1 MKARVL
7 SVLRLFVPQKN
18 ELIAL
23 LLGAASVLAFAPFE
37 FAFVMLLGLA
47 GLFWLWQQKAQSV
60 YEGFKIGLWFGLGL
74 FGAGVSWL
82 FSSMYFYSNVNI
94 VLSIVATFLFVLFL
108 SFYIGLAGWLV
119 LYFKDDKRPG
129 LMLFV
134 LFPAVWVAAEYL
146 RGNLFGGFPF
156 LQIGLSHIDSWLAGY
171 APLLGVLGVSWAV
184 AISAGLLLWFAQQR
198 AWFVP
203 GLMLGVLWATGG
215 LLQKVQWV
223 EPSGKPI
230 DIALVQ
236 GNIPQEKKWRRDE
249 FYPSLKRYVE
259 MTKQHIDADVIV
271 WPETAIATYF
281 DVVEKGALYS
291 FIKDA
296 KLMNKDILV
305 GVIAGKDKTYY
316 NALVNLGKPQER
328 YYKTHLVPFSE
339 YFPFVGFFKFLNQ
352 FFDIPYDSFAHGPE
366 NQPPLKLGGQLAGL
380 SVCYEMAFGEELAR
394 YLPEAKYLITVSND
408 AWFAHTLEPA
418 QQLQEVRMRALELGR
433 EIARST
439 NTGHTVV
446 VGVDGQIKAQIPAYE
461 EGVLRDKVQPYDGMT
476 FFAQWKQLPIEMM
489 LFAIFGFVL
498 GKRYFLTGRFGKT
511 KNA

>member
-1 MKARVL
+1 MKARL
-7 SVLRLFVPQKN
+7 LALLRLFVPHQN
-18 ELIAL
+18 ELAAL
-23 LLGAASVLAFAPFE
+23 LLGALSVLAFAPFE
-37 FAFVMLLGLA
+37 AAFILLFTLA

-74 FGAGVSWL
+74 FGVGVSWL
-82 FSSMYFYSNVNI
+82 FSSLYFYSNVNLA
-94 VLSIVATFLFVLFL
+94 LSVVATFLFVLFL
-108 SFYIGLAGWLV
+108 SLYIALAGALAR
-119 LYFKDDKRPG
+119 YFNDKNRPA
-129 LMLFV
+129 LMLVV
-134 LFPAVWVAAEYL
+134 LLPAVWVVGEYL
-146 RGNLFGGFPF
+146 RSNLFGGFPF

-171 APLLGVLGVSWAV
+171 APLLGALGVSWAV
-184 AISAGLLLWFAQQR
+184 AMSAGLLVWFAQQR

-203 GLMLGVLWATGG
+203 ALLLGLLWAGGG
-215 LLQKVQWV
+215 LLQQVKWV
-223 EPSGKPI
+223 EPTGQAI

-236 GNIPQEKKWRRDE
+236 GNIAQEKKWRREE

-271 WPETAIATYF
+271 WPETAIATYY

-316 NALVNLGKPQER
+316 NALVNLGNPEER

-339 YFPFVGFFKFLNQ
+339 YFPFAGFFKFLNL
-352 FFDIPYDSFAHGPE
+352 FFDIPYDSFSKGPD
-366 NQPPLKLGGQLAGL
+366 NQPPLELGGHQTGL

-394 YLPEAKYLITVSND
+394 YLPDAKYLITVSND
-408 AWFAHTLEPA
+408 AWFAHTFEPA

-439 NTGHTVV
+439 NTGYTVI

-476 FFAQWKQLPIEMM
+476 FFAEWKQLPIEVM
-489 LFAIFGFVL
+489 LFALFGFIL
-498 GKRYFLTGRFGKT
+498 GKRYFLTGRLNKRKAG
-511 KNA
+511 